1 MPLGPCPA
9 VSMDVPPYG
18 LSGTLYGVLLNHQT
32 ALQAL
37 GDVINQPPYQGA
49 PKGPVLYIKPR
60 NTLAVGGEPVAVPPG
75 VAELEV
81 GATLGLVIGR
91 PACRLSEESAL
102 EHVAGYLIVNDVS
115 IPHQPYYRP
124 SIRFKARD
132 GFCPLGPRVVPR
144 AAIANPDAL
153 TIRVYLD
160 GELKQTAT
168 TAQLMRPVAKLLA
181 DVTDFMTLSPG
192 DVLAVG
198 VAAPAP
204 RARAGQVARIEI
216 DGLGRLENPFVDS
229 AA

>member
-18 LSGTLYGVLLNHQT
+18 LSRTLSGALLHHLS

-37 GDVINQPPYQGA
+37 GQAIIHPPYQRA
-49 PKGPVLYIKPR
+49 PQAPVLDLKPR

-75 VAELEV
+75 VAELEI

-115 IPHQPYYRP
+115 IPHRPYYRP

-144 AAIANPDAL
+144 AAIANPDSL
-153 TIRVYLD
+153 TL
-160 GELKQTAT
+160 
-168 TAQLMRPVAKLLA
+168 
-181 DVTDFMTLSPG
+181 
-192 DVLAVG
+192 
-198 VAAPAP
+198 
-204 RARAGQVARIEI
+204 
-216 DGLGRLENPFVDS
+216 
-229 AA
+229 

>member
-37 GDVINQPPYQGA
+37 GDAINQPPYQGA

-91 PACRLSEESAL
+91 PACRLSQESAL

-144 AAIANPDAL
+144 AAIANPDSL
-153 TIRVYLD
+153 TLRVYLD

-168 TAQLMRPVAKLLA
+168 TAQLVRPVAKLLA

-192 DVLAVG
+192 DVLTVG
-198 VAAPAP
+198 AGAPAP